1 MLKIFTL
8 WRFFYFLCCLEG
20 GALPFSLSAHL
31 IIFRLYS
38 LHMRIVS
45 FVISTVITLAL
56 IFALNK
62 RWDAIP
68 PLGKFLSP
76 QSGFWQAAEAIGEDL
91 SEELAFANLA
101 GKVNVYLDER
111 LVPHVFAEKDND
123 AYFVQGYLHAKYR
136 LWQMDF
142 QSRAAAGRLSEVLGN
157 DRLLN
162 YDRLQRRMGMVHA
175 AEGMVAEMEKDAGTK
190 KVMDAYTAG
199 VNAYIDNLTE
209 ASLPL
214 EFKLLGY
221 KPEKWSNLKIAL
233 FIKLMSADLA
243 GLSYAKDLEFTN
255 QKAIFSRRE
264 MAILYPQVDDSL
276 QPIIPPGTA
285 FTASVEVPAPPA
297 SADSLY
303 YSIDSTVNPVK
314 VPKPVDIK
322 GSNNWAVSGS
332 KTKSGAAILCN
343 DPHLR
348 LTLPAIWFEMQMH
361 TPTMNAYGATFPS
374 IPGVVIG
381 FNENISF
388 GFTNAGRDVIDYY
401 KIRFKDESRR
411 EYWYNGRWQP
421 VQMRVE
427 EISRLGKETV
437 LDSVAYTVFGPVIY
451 DHTFNNGDSTLSL
464 SVAMRWTAHDP
475 SNELLMWLKL
485 NRAKNY
491 SDFDNAIKHFSTP
504 GQNMIFASK
513 TGDIAI
519 WQQGRFPLRWE
530 GQGVYVMPG
539 EDTSYA
545 WKGWIPQSDN
555 PHIVNPEQGFIQS
568 ANQRAVDSTYPYFIP
583 GDYFTPRGIAV
594 HQQLNVMQNITPQD
608 MMKLQRD
615 VYSTLA
621 ADLVPFLLSHIDSNY
636 VSETE
641 WKFLEELKNW
651 NYQVTADSKAPT
663 IYQTWFDSLEKAIW
677 RDEFS
682 TVGKTVTY
690 PSEQTLFEIL
700 KRDSTSKFIDNIFTP
715 QVETLNQQVT
725 TAFKMAASQLTA
737 EEAANGLVWWK
748 HKESSIQHLL
758 RDAVPAFG
766 RFNIK
771 SGGWGNVIN
780 AYGKTHGPSWRM
792 IVHMTPEIEAYGIY
806 PAGQSGNPGSRF
818 YDNFIDDWIAGKYY
832 RLWMM
837 KASETT
843 DKRIIGKISFTK
855 A

>member
-1 MLKIFTL
+1 
-8 WRFFYFLCCLEG
+8 
-20 GALPFSLSAHL
+20 
-31 IIFRLYS
+31 
-38 LHMRIVS
+38 MRIVS

-56 IFALNK
+56 IFVLNK

-68 PLGKFLSP
+68 ALGKFLSP
-76 QSGFWQAAEAIGEDL
+76 QSGFWQAAEANGEDL
-91 SEELAFANLA
+91 SEELAFANLE
-101 GKVNVYLDER
+101 GKVNVYLDDR
-111 LVPHVFAEKDND
+111 LVPHVFAENDND

-142 QSRAAAGRLSEVLGN
+142 QSRAAAGRLGEVLN
-157 DRLLN
+157 NERLLN
-162 YDRLQRRMGMVHA
+162 YDRLQRRMGMMHA
-175 AEGMVAEMEKDAGTK
+175 AEGMVSEMEKDAVTK

-209 ASLPL
+209 ATLPL

-285 FTASVEVPAPPA
+285 FTASVPVPAPPT
-297 SADSLY
+297 SVDSLY

-421 VQMRVE
+421 VEMRVE
-427 EISRLGKETV
+427 EISRFGKENFR
-437 LDSVAYTVFGPVIY
+437 DSVAYTVFGPVIY
-451 DHTFNNGDSTLSL
+451 DHTFNNGDSSL
-464 SVAMRWTAHDP
+464 NMSVAMRWTAHDP

-485 NRAKNY
+485 NRARNY
-491 SDFDNAIKHFSTP
+491 SDYANAIKHFSTP

-530 GQGVYVMPG
+530 GQGIYVMPG

-555 PHIVNPEQGFIQS
+555 PHVVNPAQGFIQS
-568 ANQRAVDSTYPYFIP
+568 ANQRPVDSTYPYFIP
-583 GDYFTPRGIAV
+583 GDYITPRGIAV

-608 MMKLQRD
+608 MMKLQSD

-621 ADLVPFLLSHIDSNY
+621 ADMVPFLLSHIDSNY

-641 WKFLEELKNW
+641 WKFLDELNNW
-651 NYQVTADSKAPT
+651 NYQVTAENKAST
-663 IYQTWFDSLEKAIW
+663 IYQTWFDSLEKVIW

-700 KRDSTSKFIDNIFTP
+700 KRDSTNKFIDNIFTP
-715 QVETLNQQVT
+715 QVETLKQQIT
-725 TAFKMAASQLTA
+725 TAFKMAAKQLA
-737 EEAANGLVWWK
+737 EEEAANGLVWWK

-758 RDAVPAFG
+758 RDALPAFG

-771 SGGWGNVIN
+771 AGGWGNVIN
-780 AYGKTHGPSWRM
+780 AYGKTNGPSWRM

-837 KASETT
+837 KASETN
-843 DKRIIGKISFTK
+843 DKRIIGKISFSK

>member
-1 MLKIFTL
+1 
-8 WRFFYFLCCLEG
+8 
-20 GALPFSLSAHL
+20 
-31 IIFRLYS
+31 
-38 LHMRIVS
+38 MRIVL
-45 FVISTVITLAL
+45 FVISTVITIAL
-56 IFALNK
+56 IFVLNK

-68 PLGKFLSP
+68 ALGKFLSP
-76 QSGFWQAAEAIGEDL
+76 QTGFWQAAEANDEDL
-91 SEELAFANLA
+91 SEELALA
-101 GKVNVYLDER
+101 GLQGKVDVYLDER
-111 LVPHVFAEKDND
+111 LVPHVFANNDND

-142 QSRAAAGRLSEVLGN
+142 QSKAAAGRLSEVVNN

-175 AEGMVAEMEKDAGTK
+175 AEIMVKEMEKDPSTK
-190 KVMDAYTAG
+190 QVLDAYTAG

-221 KPEKWSNLKIAL
+221 QPEKWSNLKVAL

-243 GLSYAKDLEFTN
+243 GLGYARDLEFTN
-255 QKAIFSRRE
+255 QKAIFSRKE

-276 QPIIPPGTA
+276 QPIIPPGTP
-285 FTASVEVPAPPA
+285 FSASVKIPAPPA
-297 SADSLY
+297 SVDSLY
-303 YSIDSTVNPVK
+303 YSIDSTVNPVQ

-332 KTKSGAAILCN
+332 KTASGAAILCN

-381 FNENISF
+381 FNENVSF

-421 VQMRVE
+421 VQMKVE
-427 EISRLGKETV
+427 EIKRLSGDV
-437 LDSVAYTVFGPVIY
+437 FRDSVAYTVFGPVIY
-451 DHTFNNGDSTLSL
+451 DHTFNNGDSTLHT

-475 SNELLMWLKL
+475 SNELLMWYKL

-491 SDFDNAIKHFSTP
+491 DDYVNAIQHFSAP

-530 GQGVYVMPG
+530 GQGLYVMPG

-555 PHIVNPEQGFIQS
+555 PHVLNPAQGFIQS
-568 ANQRAVDSTYPYFIP
+568 ANQRPVDSTYPYFIP
-583 GDYFTPRGIAV
+583 GDYITPRGVAV
-594 HQQLNVMQNITPQD
+594 QQQLSVMQNITPQD
-608 MMKLQRD
+608 MMKLQND

-621 ADLVPFLLSHIDSNY
+621 ADVVPFLLAHIDSSYIND
-636 VSETE
+636 VE
-641 WKFLEELKNW
+641 WKYLDELNTW
-651 NYQVTADSKAPT
+651 NYQVTAESKAPT
-663 IYQTWFDSLEKAIW
+663 IYQTWFDSLEKVIW

-700 KRDSTSKFIDNIFTP
+700 KRDSTSKFIDNVLTP
-715 QVETLNQQVT
+715 QIESLNQQVT
-725 TAFKMAASQLTA
+725 TAFKMAASKLA
-737 EEAANGLVWWK
+737 KEEAQNDLVWWK

-771 SGGWGNVIN
+771 AGGWGNVIN
-780 AYGKTHGPSWRM
+780 AYGKTNGPSWRM

-832 RLWMM
+832 RLWVM
-837 KASETT
+837 KASETS
-843 DKRIIGKISFTK
+843 DKRIIGKISFSK

>member
-1 MLKIFTL
+1 
-8 WRFFYFLCCLEG
+8 
-20 GALPFSLSAHL
+20 
-31 IIFRLYS
+31 
-38 LHMRIVS
+38 MRIVS
-45 FVISTVITLAL
+45 LVISTVITIAL

-68 PLGKFLSP
+68 ALGKFLSP
-76 QSGFWQAAEAIGEDL
+76 QSGFWQAAESNGEDL
-91 SEELAFANLA
+91 SEELAFTSLQ
-101 GKVNVYLDER
+101 GKVDVYLDDR
-111 LVPHVFAEKDND
+111 LVPHVFAGNDND

-142 QSRAAAGRLSEVLGN
+142 QSRAAAGRLSEVLNN

-175 AEGMVAEMEKDAGTK
+175 AEVMVAEMEKDPETK
-190 KVMDAYTAG
+190 QALNAYTAG
-199 VNAYIDNLTE
+199 VNAYIGKLTE

-221 KPEKWSNLKIAL
+221 QPEKWSNLKIAL

-243 GLSYAKDLEFTN
+243 GLGYARDLEFSN
-255 QKAIFSRRE
+255 QKAVFSRKE
-264 MAILYPQVDDSL
+264 MAILFPQVDDSL
-276 QPIIPPGTA
+276 QPIIPPGTPFQA
-285 FTASVEVPAPPA
+285 SAPIPATPASV
-297 SADSLY
+297 DSLY
-303 YSIDSTVNPVK
+303 YSIDSTVNPVQ

-411 EYWYNGRWQP
+411 EYWYNGRWEP
-421 VQMRVE
+421 VKMRVE
-427 EISRLGKETV
+427 EVRRLGKDTF

-451 DHTFNNGDSTLSL
+451 DHTFNNDDSTLNT

-475 SNELLMWLKL
+475 SNELLMWMKL

-491 SDFDNAIKHFSTP
+491 DEYANAIKHFSTP

-530 GQGVYVMPG
+530 GQGLYVMPG

-555 PHIVNPEQGFIQS
+555 PHVVNPAQGFIQS
-568 ANQRAVDSTYPYFIP
+568 ANQRPVDSTYPYFIP
-583 GDYFTPRGIAV
+583 GDYFTTRGVAV
-594 HQQLNVMQNITPQD
+594 HQQLSVMQNITPQD
-608 MMKLQRD
+608 MMKLQND

-621 ADLVPFLLSHIDSNY
+621 ADVVPFLLAHIDSSYIND
-636 VSETE
+636 TE
-641 WKFLEELKNW
+641 WKFLDELKNW
-651 NYQVTADSKAPT
+651 NYQVTAESKAPT
-663 IYQTWFDSLEKAIW
+663 IYQTWFDSLEKVIW

-690 PSEQTLFEIL
+690 PSEQTLFEVL
-700 KRDSTSKFIDNIFTP
+700 KRDSASKFIDNIFTP
-715 QVETLNQQVT
+715 QVESLNQQVT
-725 TAFKMAASQLTA
+725 TAFKMAATQLA
-737 EEAANGLVWWK
+737 KEEMQNDLVWWK

-766 RFNIK
+766 RIK
-771 SGGWGNVIN
+771 IKAGGWGNVIN
-780 AYGKTHGPSWRM
+780 AYGKTNGPSWRM

-837 KASETT
+837 KANETT
-843 DKRIIGKISFTK
+843 DKRIIGKISFSK

>member
-1 MLKIFTL
+1 
-8 WRFFYFLCCLEG
+8 
-20 GALPFSLSAHL
+20 
-31 IIFRLYS
+31 
-38 LHMRIVS
+38 MRIVP
-45 FVISTVITLAL
+45 FVISTIITIAL

-68 PLGKFLSP
+68 ALGKFLSP
-76 QSGFWQAAEAIGEDL
+76 QTGFWQAAESNGEDL
-91 SEELAFANLA
+91 SEELAFAGLQ

-111 LVPHVFAEKDND
+111 LVPHVFADNDGD

-142 QSRAAAGRLSEVLGN
+142 QSRAAAGRLSEVVNN
-157 DRLLN
+157 DALLN

-175 AEGMVAEMEKDAGTK
+175 AKVMVTEMEKDPGTK
-190 KVMDAYTAG
+190 QVLDAYTAG
-199 VNAYIDNLTE
+199 VNAYINTLTE
-209 ASLPL
+209 ARLPL

-221 KPEKWSNLKIAL
+221 KPESWSNLKVAL

-243 GLSYAKDLEFTN
+243 GLGYARDLEFTN
-255 QKAIFSRRE
+255 QKAIFSRKE

-276 QPIIPPGTA
+276 QPIIPPGTL
-285 FTASVEVPAPPA
+285 FTASVPTPAPPA
-297 SADSLY
+297 SVDSLY
-303 YSIDSTVNPVK
+303 YSVDSTINPLQ
-314 VPKPVDIK
+314 VPKPVDMK

-332 KTKSGAAILCN
+332 KTASGAAILAN

-348 LTLPAIWFEMQMH
+348 LTLPAIWFEMQIH

-411 EYWYNGRWQP
+411 EYWYNGSWNP
-421 VQMRVE
+421 VEMRVE
-427 EISRLGKETV
+427 EIKKISGDVFR
-437 LDSVAYTVFGPVIY
+437 DSVAYTVFGPVIY
-451 DHTFNNGDSTLSL
+451 DHTFNNGDSTLKT

-475 SNELLMWLKL
+475 SNELLMWYKL

-491 SDFDNAIKHFSTP
+491 DDYAAAIRHFSAP

-519 WQQGRFPLRWE
+519 WQQGRFPLRWQ
-530 GQGVYVMPG
+530 GQGLYVMPG

-545 WKGWIPQSDN
+545 WKGFIPLGDN
-555 PHIVNPEQGFIQS
+555 PHVLNPTQGFIQS

-583 GDYFTPRGIAV
+583 GDYITPRGRSA
-594 HQQLNVMQNITPQD
+594 HQQLSAMQNITPQD
-608 MMKLQRD
+608 MMALQNN

-621 ADLVPFLLSHIDSNY
+621 ADAVPFLLSHIDSAY
-636 VSETE
+636 ISDAE
-641 WKFLEELKNW
+641 WKYMDELKTW
-651 NYQVTADSKAPT
+651 NYQVTAEAKAPT
-663 IYQTWFDSLEKAIW
+663 IYQTWFDSLEKVIW

-700 KRDSTSKFIDNIFTP
+700 KRDTANKFIDNVFTP
-715 QVETLNQQVT
+715 QVESLNQQVT
-725 TAFKMAASQLTA
+725 TAFKMAATSLAQ
-737 EEAANGLVWWK
+737 EEKKNELVWWK

-758 RDAVPAFG
+758 RDAVKPFG
-766 RFNIK
+766 RYNIK
-771 SGGWGNVIN
+771 AGGWGNVLN
-780 AYGKTHGPSWRM
+780 AYGKTNGPSWRM
-792 IVHMTPEIEAYGIY
+792 VVHMTAEIEAYGIY

-832 RLWMM
+832 RLWVM
-837 KASETT
+837 KASEAA
-843 DKRIIGKISFTK
+843 DKRIIGTLRFSK